1 MKDELFQELLAS
13 VKQGAA
19 IINGTLQPSRT
30 FEFPETEVRAIREQ
44 FGLSQNKFAH
54 LVGISVGTLRNWEQG
69 RRRPEGPARVLLQVA
84 AKHPEALLDIAGKR
98 PPEETAHN
106 KTREL
111 TKKLKMTKH
120 SLLATIHRK
129 GGGPQ
134 HS

>member
-19 IINGTLQPSRT
+19 IIKGTMQPSRT
-30 FEFPETEVRAIREQ
+30 FEFPETEVKAIREQ

-98 PPEETAHN
+98 PL
-106 KTREL
+106 KKQRI
-111 TKKLKMTKH
+111 TKRA
-120 SLLATIHRK
+120 S
-129 GGGPQ
+129 
-134 HS
+134 

>member
-19 IINGTLQPSRT
+19 IVKGTMQPSRT
-30 FEFPETEVRAIREQ
+30 FEFPETEVKALRER

-84 AKHPEALLDIAGKR
+84 AKHPEALLGISSQR
-98 PPEETAHN
+98 PP
-106 KTREL
+106 
-111 TKKLKMTKH
+111 KKQRISKRA
-120 SLLATIHRK
+120 S
-129 GGGPQ
+129 
-134 HS
+134 